1 MQQIRKNN
9 LLAAA
14 ALAMIAA
21 SPAQASADPG
31 YPIPSKWARSS
42 GRSGSSQTRAHD
54 AADRERSR
62 QKMAKKSR
70 RDQRR
75 RAKGKA

>member
-1 MQQIRKNN
+1 MQQVRKNN
-9 LLAAA
+9 LLAVA
-14 ALAMIAA
+14 ALALAA
-21 SPAQASADPG
+21 SSPAAAADPG
-31 YPIPSKWARSS
+31 YPIPSKWAHSS
-42 GRSGSSQTRAHD
+42 GRSGGGQTRAHD
-54 AADRERSR
+54 AGDRERSR

>member
-1 MQQIRKNN
+1 MQQVRKNN

-14 ALAMIAA
+14 ALAMVASSPSAA
-21 SPAQASADPG
+21 ADPG
-31 YPIPSKWARSS
+31 YAIPSKWAHSS
-42 GRSGSSQTRAHD
+42 GRSGGQARAHD
-54 AADRERSR
+54 AADRERNR

>member
-1 MQQIRKNN
+1 MQQVRKNS

-14 ALAMIAA
+14 ALAMMAA
-21 SPAQASADPG
+21 GPAVAADPG

-54 AADRERSR
+54 AADRERRR